1 MPDLASR
8 GSLSGAP
15 EVRSYP
21 AQFEVRSLSGGKV
34 ELNGY
39 ASTFE
44 QPYEMYDSFGAY
56 SETVRHGAFAKTIGD
71 GADVA
76 YLSNHAGLT
85 MARTA
90 SGSLTLREDS
100 TGLHTSA
107 QVNTTRGDV
116 RDLVTAIED
125 GDVDQMSFGFRVVRQ
140 EWSPD
145 YAERAMVELNLDRGD
160 VSAVNFGANPATSI
174 GAQRSFRSLKAAKMQ
189 ALAVDLAEG
198 RALDPASAAA
208 LARALSSV
216 ASEEDM
222 RGVVT
227 DLAPT
232 LPDVTD
238 VAYVRALALRDA
250 HERDVR
256 RTA

>member
-1 MPDLASR
+1 MADVKSR
-8 GSLSGAP
+8 GALTGAP
-15 EVRSYP
+15 EARSYP

-44 QPYEMYDSFGAY
+44 TPYPMFDSFGEY
-56 SETVRHGAFAKTIGD
+56 SETVRAGAFGKTIAD

-90 SGSLTLREDS
+90 SGSLTLREDT

-107 QVNTTRGDV
+107 TVNTTRVDV

-145 YAERAMVELNLDRGD
+145 YAERAMVELNLNRGD
-160 VSAVNFGANPATSI
+160 VSAVNFGANPSTSI
-174 GAQRSFRSLKAAKMQ
+174 GARRAFRSLNPARLQ
-189 ALAVDLAEG
+189 AMADDLAEG
-198 RALDPASAAA
+198 RALDPATSLA
-208 LARALSSV
+208 LARALASV
-216 ASEEDM
+216 ASQEDL
-222 RGVVT
+222 RALAVDLSPTVV
-227 DLAPT
+227 
-232 LPDVTD
+232 PDP
-238 VAYVRALALRDA
+238 AYVRVLRLI
-250 HERDVR
+250 HEHEQDTR

>member
-8 GSLSGAP
+8 GALSGAP

-44 QPYEMYDSFGAY
+44 QPYPMFDAFGEY

-145 YAERAMVELNLDRGD
+145 YMERAMTELNLDRGD

-174 GAQRSFRSLKAAKMQ
+174 SAQRSFRSLKAAKMQ

-198 RALDPASAAA
+198 RALDPTAAAA

-216 ASEEDM
+216 ASEEDL

-238 VAYVRALALRDA
+238 AAYVRALALRDA
-250 HERDVR
+250 HERDVH